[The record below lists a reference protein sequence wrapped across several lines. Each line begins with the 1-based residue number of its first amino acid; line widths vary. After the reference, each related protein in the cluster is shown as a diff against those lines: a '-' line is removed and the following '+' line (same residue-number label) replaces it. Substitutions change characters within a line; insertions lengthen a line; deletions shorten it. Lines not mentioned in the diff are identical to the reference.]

1 MNVEIAR
8 ACIDILTIFVLPIH
22 EHGMISV
29 LYVFLNFF
37 PECPVVFRV
46 QILVSLGGFIRRY
59 LMVFSAMVNG
69 IDSSVSLSSISLLVY
84 RNATDFCAWI
94 SYPAALLNSGK
105 GPSNV
110 GVASFGF
117 ST

>member
-1 MNVEIAR
+1 MYFQFFTPFSISFQNVLSSSEYR
-8 ACIDILTIFVLPIH
+8 SF
-22 EHGMISV
+22 
-29 LYVFLNFF
+29 
-37 PECPVVFRV
+37 
-46 QILVSLGGFIRRY
+46 VSLGGFIPRY
-59 LMVFSAMVNG
+59 LMVFGAMVNG

-105 GPSNV
+105 GPSNI
-110 GVASFGF
+110 GVESFGF